1 MGVADRP
8 GESEYGGKGGIL
20 QRAEDG
26 HSSRAESAADRKGVK
41 EAAMVLRRAG
51 RRDGEAKVTEAWNP
65 ERRGVDIFVEPYTED
80 QARAELEER
89 H

>member
-1 MGVADRP
+1 MAIGDRP
-8 GESEYGGKGGIL
+8 GESEYGGKGGMI

-26 HSSRAESAADRKGVK
+26 HSSRAVDAADRQGVA
-41 EAAMVLRRAG
+41 EEAMVLRRAG
-51 RRDGEAKVTEAWNP
+51 KRTNTNPMQEVYVPGEGIQILKFP
-65 ERRGVDIFVEPYTED
+65 MTED